1 MIDWTAVGGG
11 AGMLLT
17 GILGWF
23 TGKGR
28 RDVSTA
34 QDNAQISDYRADQAT
49 TDAAAAQV
57 TALIGRVTALESS
70 HADLWQRLQDEVT
83 KRMKLQ
89 FRVLQLEGVLQAHSI
104 EVPPEQP

>member
-1 MIDWTAVGGG
+1 MIDWTAVGSG

-49 TDAAAAQV
+49 SDAAAKQIQS
-57 TALIGRVTALESS
+57 LMQRVTDLETKYSALWDELQKEKIAGSKLRDRVHQLESI
-70 HADLWQRLQDEVT
+70 LRNNN
-83 KRMKLQ
+83 
-89 FRVLQLEGVLQAHSI
+89 I
-104 EVPPEQP
+104 PVPAEL